1 VKRRVD
7 VEEVLAR
14 VELEYKLKGGR
25 TEVQE
30 KLKAVQVG
38 CGARAQAH
46 IAAMQEC
53 GAIELVALCDQDET
67 KLTATG
73 EKFGIGQR
81 YKNMSEMIRALKPE
95 FVNIV
100 TPPNIRLGIV
110 EEAIEAGAPAIL
122 LEKPLSLTLQEAQ
135 RLLELSK
142 DRLIAVNTQYQWMPH
157 WKRFWKLLEQKT
169 LGEVR
174 IIRASTRCH
183 VLEQGPHI
191 LDLAL
196 KAARSSKLPNP
207 ELLLAATHG
216 TEDYCGITVPADLS
230 ATIGLGEA
238 RLFLN
243 AGPSAPAVPGET
255 VIWYQ
260 QQVDVIGDAGRLWV
274 SLNQG
279 WQLWTKE
286 GLETGATVWAN
297 NDGEAQRAL
306 FVELRD
312 VLKTDTWRTFPTGLE
327 AAIPAIKLAFDCIE
341 KKD

>member
-1 VKRRVD
+1 
-7 VEEVLAR
+7 
-14 VELEYKLKGGR
+14 
-25 TEVQE
+25 VQE

-53 GAIELVALCDQDET
+53 GAVDLIALCDQDEA
-67 KLTATG
+67 KLNAAG
-73 EKFGIGQR
+73 DKFGIEQR

-110 EEAIEAGAPAIL
+110 EEAVEAGAPAIL
-122 LEKPLSLTLQEAQ
+122 LEKPLSLTLQEAE

-157 WKRFWKLLEQKT
+157 WKRFWHLLEQKA
-169 LGEVR
+169 LGEVL

-183 VLEQGPHI
+183 ILEQGPHI

-196 KAARSSKLPNP
+196 KAAHSSNLPNP
-207 ELLLAATHG
+207 ELLLAATKD
-216 TEDYCGITVPADLS
+216 TDSYCGITVPADLS
-230 ATIGLGEA
+230 ATIALGEA

-243 AGPSAPAVPGET
+243 AGPSAPIVPNET

-260 QQVDVIGDAGRLWV
+260 QQVDVLGEAGRLWV

-279 WQLWTKE
+279 WKLWTKD
-286 GLETGATVWAN
+286 GFETGATVWAN

-306 FVELRD
+306 FIELRD
-312 VLKTDTWRTFPTGLE
+312 VLKTDTWKNFPTRLE
-327 AAIPAIKLAFDCIE
+327 AAMPAVRLMFECIE
-341 KKD
+341 QQD

>member
-1 VKRRVD
+1 VR
-7 VEEVLAR
+7 
-14 VELEYKLKGGR
+14 
-25 TEVQE
+25 E

-53 GAIELVALCDQDET
+53 GAVDLIALCDQDAA
-67 KLTATG
+67 KLNATG
-73 EKFGIGQR
+73 DKFGVEQR

-110 EEAIEAGAPAIL
+110 EEAVEAGAPAIL
-122 LEKPLSLTLQEAQ
+122 LEKPLSLTLQEAE

-157 WKRFWKLLEQKT
+157 WKRFWHLLEQKA

-183 VLEQGPHI
+183 ILEQGPHI

-196 KAARSSKLPNP
+196 KAAHSSNLPNP
-207 ELLLAATHG
+207 ELLLAATKG
-216 TEDYCGITVPADLS
+216 TDSYCGITVPADLS
-230 ATIGLGEA
+230 ATIALGEA

-243 AGPSAPAVPGET
+243 AGPSAPIVPNET

-260 QQVDVIGDAGRLWV
+260 QQVDVLGEAGRLWV

-279 WQLWTKE
+279 WKLWTKD
-286 GLETGATVWAN
+286 GFETGATVWAN

-306 FVELRD
+306 FIELRD
-312 VLKTDTWRTFPTGLE
+312 VLKTDTWKNFPTRLE
-327 AAIPAIKLAFDCIE
+327 AAMPAVRLMFECIE
-341 KKD
+341 QQD

>member
-1 VKRRVD
+1 VQD
-7 VEEVLAR
+7 
-14 VELEYKLKGGR
+14 KLR
-25 TEVQE
+25 
-30 KLKAVQVG
+30 AVQVG

-53 GAIELVALCDQDET
+53 GAIELLALCDQDET
-67 KLTATG
+67 KLNTTG
-73 EKFGIGQR
+73 EKFSVKQR
-81 YKNMSEMIRALKPE
+81 YTNMSEMIRALQPE

-110 EEAIEAGAPAIL
+110 EEALEAGAPAIL
-122 LEKPLSLTLQEAQ
+122 LEKPLSLTLQEAE
-135 RLLELSK
+135 RLLDLSQ

-157 WKRFWKLLEQKT
+157 WKKFWGLLEQKS
-169 LGEVR
+169 LGDIRV
-174 IIRASTRCH
+174 IRASTRCH
-183 VLEQGPHI
+183 ILEQGPHI

-196 KAARSSKLPNP
+196 KAAHSSGLPKP
-207 ELLLAATHG
+207 ELLLAATKG

-230 ATIGLGEA
+230 ATVALGEA

-260 QQVDVIGDAGRLWV
+260 QQVEVTGERGRLWV

-279 WQLWTKE
+279 WQLWTKD
-286 GLETGATVWAN
+286 GFETGPTVWAN

-306 FVELRD
+306 FVNLRD
-312 VLKTDTWRTFPTGLE
+312 VLKTETWNTFPTRLE
-327 AAIPAIKLAFDCIE
+327 AAMPAIKLAFECVAE
-341 KKD
+341 SKVQKAES

>member
-1 VKRRVD
+1 VQD
-7 VEEVLAR
+7 
-14 VELEYKLKGGR
+14 KLR
-25 TEVQE
+25 
-30 KLKAVQVG
+30 AVQVG

-53 GAIELVALCDQDET
+53 GAIELLALCDQDET
-67 KLTATG
+67 KLNTTG
-73 EKFGIGQR
+73 EKFSVKQS
-81 YKNMSEMIRALKPE
+81 YTNMSEMIRALQPE

-110 EEAIEAGAPAIL
+110 EEALEAGAPAIL
-122 LEKPLSLTLQEAQ
+122 LEKPLSLTLQEAE
-135 RLLELSK
+135 RLLDLSQ

-157 WKRFWKLLEQKT
+157 WKKFWGLLEQKS
-169 LGEVR
+169 LGDIRV
-174 IIRASTRCH
+174 IRASTRCH
-183 VLEQGPHI
+183 ILEQGPHI

-196 KAARSSKLPNP
+196 KAAHSSGLPKP
-207 ELLLAATHG
+207 ELLLAATKG

-230 ATIGLGEA
+230 ATVALGEA

-260 QQVDVIGDAGRLWV
+260 QQVEVTGERGRLWV

-279 WQLWTKE
+279 WQLWTKD
-286 GLETGATVWAN
+286 GFETGPTVWAN

-306 FVELRD
+306 FVNLRD
-312 VLKTDTWRTFPTGLE
+312 VLKTETWNTFPTRLE
-327 AAIPAIKLAFDCIE
+327 AAMPAIKLAFECVAE
-341 KKD
+341 SKVQKAES

>member
-1 VKRRVD
+1 
-7 VEEVLAR
+7 
-14 VELEYKLKGGR
+14 
-25 TEVQE
+25 VQD

-53 GAIELVALCDQDET
+53 GAVELLAVCDQDAA
-67 KLTATG
+67 KLNTTG
-73 EKFGIGQR
+73 DKFAVKQR
-81 YKNMSEMIRALKPE
+81 YTSMSEMIRALKPE

-100 TPPNIRLGIV
+100 TPPNIRLEIV

-122 LEKPLSLTLQEAQ
+122 LEKPLSLTPQEAE

-157 WKRFWKLLEQKT
+157 WKRFWNLLEQKV

-174 IIRASTRCH
+174 VIRASTRCH
-183 VLEQGPHI
+183 IFEQGPHI

-196 KAARSSKLPNP
+196 KAAHSSKLPSP
-207 ELLLAATHG
+207 ELLLAATKG

-230 ATIGLGEA
+230 ATVALGEA

-243 AGPSAPAVPGET
+243 AGPSAPVVPGET

-260 QQVDVIGDAGRLWV
+260 QQVDVIGEAGRLWV

-279 WQLWTKE
+279 WKLWTKD
-286 GLETGATVWAN
+286 GFETGPTVWAT

-306 FVELRD
+306 FIELRD
-312 VLKTDTWRTFPTGLE
+312 VLKTDTWRSFPTRLE
-327 AAIPAIKLAFDCIE
+327 AAMPAIKLAFECISA
-341 KKD
+341 KS

>member
-1 VKRRVD
+1 V
-7 VEEVLAR
+7 
-14 VELEYKLKGGR
+14 GR
-25 TEVQE
+25 TNVQE

-53 GAIELVALCDQDET
+53 GAVDLIALCDQDAA
-67 KLTATG
+67 KLNATG
-73 EKFGIGQR
+73 DKFGVEQR

-110 EEAIEAGAPAIL
+110 EEAVEAGAPAIL
-122 LEKPLSLTLQEAQ
+122 LEKPLSLTLQEAE

-157 WKRFWKLLEQKT
+157 WKRFWHLLEQKA

-183 VLEQGPHI
+183 ILEQGPHI

-196 KAARSSKLPNP
+196 KAAHSSNLPNP
-207 ELLLAATHG
+207 ELLLAATKG
-216 TEDYCGITVPADLS
+216 TDSYCGITVPADLS
-230 ATIGLGEA
+230 ATIALGEA

-243 AGPSAPAVPGET
+243 AGPSAPIVPNET

-260 QQVDVIGDAGRLWV
+260 QQVDVLGEAGRLWV

-279 WQLWTKE
+279 WKLWTKD
-286 GLETGATVWAN
+286 GFETGATVWAN

-306 FVELRD
+306 FIELRD
-312 VLKTDTWRTFPTGLE
+312 VLKTDTWKNFPTRLE
-327 AAIPAIKLAFDCIE
+327 AAMPAVRLMFECIE
-341 KKD
+341 QQD

>member
-1 VKRRVD
+1 
-7 VEEVLAR
+7 
-14 VELEYKLKGGR
+14 
-25 TEVQE
+25 VQD

-46 IAAMQEC
+46 IAAMQAC
-53 GAIELVALCDQDET
+53 GAVELLALCDQDEG
-67 KLTATG
+67 KLEATG

-81 YKNMSEMIRALKPE
+81 YQNMSEMIRALKPE

-110 EEAIEAGAPAIL
+110 EEAIAAGAPAIL
-122 LEKPLSLTLQEAQ
+122 LEKPLSLTLSEAE

-157 WKRFWKLLEQKT
+157 WKRFWKLLEQKA

-196 KAARSSKLPNP
+196 KAASSSHLPEP

-216 TEDYCGITVPADLS
+216 AENYCGITVPADLS
-230 ATIGLGEA
+230 ATISLGEA

-279 WQLWTKE
+279 WQLWTKD
-286 GLETGATVWAN
+286 GLEAGATVWEH

-306 FVELRD
+306 FLELRD
-312 VLKTDTWRTFPTGLE
+312 VLKTGTWQTFPTRLE
-327 AAIPAIKLAFDCIE
+327 AAMPGVKLAFECIE
-341 KKD
+341 VAES

>member
-1 VKRRVD
+1 V
-7 VEEVLAR
+7 
-14 VELEYKLKGGR
+14 GR
-25 TEVQE
+25 TNVRE

-53 GAIELVALCDQDET
+53 GAVDLIALCDQDAA
-67 KLTATG
+67 KLNATG
-73 EKFGIGQR
+73 DKFGVEQR

-110 EEAIEAGAPAIL
+110 EEAVEAGAPAIL
-122 LEKPLSLTLQEAQ
+122 LEKPLSLTLQEAE

-157 WKRFWKLLEQKT
+157 WKRFWHLLEQKA
-169 LGEVR
+169 LGEVL

-183 VLEQGPHI
+183 ILEQGPHI

-196 KAARSSKLPNP
+196 KAAHSSNLPNP
-207 ELLLAATHG
+207 ELLLAATKD
-216 TEDYCGITVPADLS
+216 TDSYCGITVPADLS
-230 ATIGLGEA
+230 ATIALGEA

-243 AGPSAPAVPGET
+243 AGPSAPIVPNET

-260 QQVDVIGDAGRLWV
+260 QQVDVLGEAGRLWV

-279 WQLWTKE
+279 WKLWTKD
-286 GLETGATVWAN
+286 GFETGATVWAN

-306 FVELRD
+306 FIELRD
-312 VLKTDTWRTFPTGLE
+312 VLKTDTWKNFPTRLE
-327 AAIPAIKLAFDCIE
+327 AAMPAVRLMFECIE
-341 KKD
+341 QQD